1 MEERVNL
8 DIKGMHCPNCPAKVE
23 KGVLKL
29 EGVTQVKV
37 DYESES
43 CSVVFDNQLTSITDI
58 INKINK
64 MDFEAKKSPSQK

>member
-23 KGVLKL
+23 KSVLKL